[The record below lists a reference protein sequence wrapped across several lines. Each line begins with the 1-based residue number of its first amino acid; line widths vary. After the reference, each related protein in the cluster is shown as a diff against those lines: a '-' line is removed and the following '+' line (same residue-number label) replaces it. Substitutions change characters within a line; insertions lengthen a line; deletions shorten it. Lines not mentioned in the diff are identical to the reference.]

1 MQIHGWV
8 VIIME
13 KLNFDA
19 KLNKGSVL
27 VIIAVL
33 LPVFILLLGMIVD
46 IGRALTYK
54 EEINKA
60 CMIAAEEATK
70 SIDVEAAENLGINV
84 LNENF
89 SDIIY
94 EYFNK
99 NYEDRGYCS
108 INYLNYDIFDS
119 VDNPKY
125 IVVSCEAKVEC
136 FFLKIIGINDILI
149 HNKAYGRLRRIK

>member
-1 MQIHGWV
+1 
-8 VIIME
+8 ME

-70 SIDVEAAENLGINV
+70 SVDIEAAENLGINV

-89 SDIIY
+89 SDVIY

-99 NYEDRGYCS
+99 NYKDRGYCS

-119 VDNPKY
+119 IDNPKY
-125 IVVSCEAKVEC
+125 IVVSCEA
-136 FFLKIIGINDILI
+136 
-149 HNKAYGRLRRIK
+149 